1 MKVFAAID
9 VGSYELA
16 MKIFTINAKS
26 GLKEIDFVRHRIELG
41 TDTYRNGKISYD
53 HMNELCGVLKDF
65 KEIMRSYR
73 VDDYRAYATSAFRES
88 ENAEIILDQ
97 IKNRTGIDISIIS
110 NSEQRFINY
119 KAIASRGEAFDDI
132 IKKGTAIV
140 DISGGSI
147 QISLFDKAL
156 LVTTQNL
163 ELGILRLRDR
173 LGRLQPSSIH
183 YEELLEEVIDNQ
195 LIVFKQMFLKGRD
208 IKNIIVVDDYVSVL
222 LKNHKSYK
230 ENPGYSDRENYFSFV
245 TTILHKSTA
254 DIARKLGIAQENAS
268 LMLHSAI
275 LVKHLMEAIDAD
287 LLWAPGV
294 TICDGIAY
302 EYAENHKLIT
312 LEHDFEKDILSCTDD
327 ISRRYLGNKKRVE
340 AMERIALTIFDG
352 MKRYHGLGRRERLLL
367 QIAVKLLEC
376 GKYISFVGMGD
387 CSYQIIMAT
396 EIIGLSENERE
407 IVANIVRYNSV
418 DFEYYNILGR
428 RTTLDEKSY
437 LIIAKLT
444 AILRVADGL
453 DRSNKQKF
461 KEVKAA
467 VRDGKLFLSVDT
479 MEDITLERGLF
490 GEKAKFFEEVYS
502 IVPVIRQKKRF

>member
-1 MKVFAAID
+1 
-9 VGSYELA
+9 
-16 MKIFTINAKS
+16 
-26 GLKEIDFVRHRIELG
+26 
-41 TDTYRNGKISYD
+41 
-53 HMNELCGVLKDF
+53 
-65 KEIMRSYR
+65 
-73 VDDYRAYATSAFRES
+73 
-88 ENAEIILDQ
+88 
-97 IKNRTGIDISIIS
+97 
-110 NSEQRFINY
+110 
-119 KAIASRGEAFDDI
+119 
-132 IKKGTAIV
+132 
-140 DISGGSI
+140 
-147 QISLFDKAL
+147 
-156 LVTTQNL
+156 
-163 ELGILRLRDR
+163 
-173 LGRLQPSSIH
+173 
-183 YEELLEEVIDNQ
+183 
-195 LIVFKQMFLKGRD
+195 
-208 IKNIIVVDDYVSVL
+208 
-222 LKNHKSYK
+222 
-230 ENPGYSDRENYFSFV
+230 
-245 TTILHKSTA
+245 
-254 DIARKLGIAQENAS
+254 
-268 LMLHSAI
+268 MLHSAI
-275 LVKHLMEAIDAD
+275 LVKHLMEAMDAD

-352 MKRYHGLGRRERLLL
+352 MKRYHGLGKRERLLL

-376 GKYISFVGMGD
+376 GKYVSFVGVGE

-396 EIIGLSENERE
+396 EIIGLSETERE

-418 DFEYYNILGR
+418 EIEYYNVLGR

-461 KEVKAA
+461 KEVKTA
-467 VRDGKLFLSVDT
+467 VREGKLFLSVDT
-479 MEDITLERGLF
+479 TEDITLERGLF